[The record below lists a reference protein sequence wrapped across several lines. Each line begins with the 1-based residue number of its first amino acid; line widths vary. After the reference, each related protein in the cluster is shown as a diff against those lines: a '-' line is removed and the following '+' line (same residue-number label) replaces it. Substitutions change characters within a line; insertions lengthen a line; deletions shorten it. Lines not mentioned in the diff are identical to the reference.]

1 MQVQYEIIKIDREK
15 LKQLNTSE
23 FTIEDIEI
31 SNDNEYKNL
40 CELLKKV
47 KGKEKEIKEFFKEP
61 KAQAY
66 KNHKEITT
74 LEKEMLDKLSRF
86 ETLAKKRIGEYQL
99 KLEET
104 NTVDNPLTIPEVKG
118 ISSQDVYKW
127 KVVDMEV
134 LKLQW
139 QIGDSPLF
147 VVNEELI
154 NQLVKATN
162 GTINIPGIEI
172 YKEKSV
178 RVKGE

>member
-47 KGKEKEIKEFFKEP
+47 KSKEKEIKEFFKEP
-61 KAQAY
+61 KAAAY
-66 KNHKEITT
+66 RNHKEISSM
-74 LEKEMLDKLSRF
+74 EKEHLERLSNF
-86 ETLAKKRIGEYQL
+86 ENLAKKRIGEYQL

-104 NTVDNPLTIPEVKG
+104 ITVDNPLTIPEVKG

-127 KVVDMEV
+127 EV
-134 LKLQW
+134 IDESKIPREYLQ
-139 QIGDSPLF
+139 
-147 VVNEELI
+147 VNEKLI
-154 NQLVKATN
+154 NQIIKQTN
-162 GTINIPGIEI
+162 GSFEIPGIKI
-172 YKEKSV
+172 TKEKSI